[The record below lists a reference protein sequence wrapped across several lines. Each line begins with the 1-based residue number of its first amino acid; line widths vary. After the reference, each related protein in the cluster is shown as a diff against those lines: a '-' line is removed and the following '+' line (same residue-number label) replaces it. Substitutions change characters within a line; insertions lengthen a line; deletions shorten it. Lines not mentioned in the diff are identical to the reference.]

1 MGVSKSKGKK
11 NFYTEP
17 ERKRTLDKEIIDLL
31 DTIDE
36 ESLKFVSELRRKLI
50 RSLKEIYADKKHR
63 KTRKEGERKMNADE
77 KISFIRQYFD
87 RSWQSILRSET

>member
-1 MGVSKSKGKK
+1 MNASKSKGKK

-17 ERKRTLDKEIIDLL
+17 DRKRTLDKEIIDLL

-36 ESLKFVSELRRKLI
+36 ESLKFVSEPRRKLI
-50 RSLKEIYADKKHR
+50 KFLKELYAEKKHR
-63 KTRKEGERKMNADE
+63 KTIKDGERKMNADE

-87 RSWQSILRSET
+87 LGWHPILRSET